1 MGAAV
6 DGDKGKMLF
15 GRSKTMQRA
24 APQGGQTTVG
34 RRLVINQDSDI
45 LYVITG
51 FKKILNDALG
61 IQVDEKSK
69 ASQQLMLS
77 TGMIDPTLME
87 S

>member
-1 MGAAV
+1 M
-6 DGDKGKMLF
+6 
-15 GRSKTMQRA
+15 
-24 APQGGQTTVG
+24 
-34 RRLVINQDSDI
+34 INQDSDI